1 MKKKKLIIFDLDGVL
16 IDSVANMELAL
27 KKTSLALNVD
37 LRFSLYKKFLGLPFE
52 KIMKKMG
59 INKNIQKIKKT
70 YSFFSKKNISKIKI
84 KKKHLSQ
91 LKTLRKNY
99 DFAVFTSKDRIRTN
113 MILKKYRFFKHII
126 SSDDV
131 KKGKPNKE
139 GINKILKNLKVQKN
153 DCLYVGDSFYDYK
166 AAKNSKVKYL
176 HAKWGYEKNLSKKY
190 SIKEISNL
198 GSIKKFL

>member
-16 IDSVANMELAL
+16 IDSVSNMELAL

-37 LRFSLYKKFLGLPFE
+37 LRFNLYKKFLGLPFE

-59 INKNIQKIKKT
+59 INKNIPKIKKT
-70 YSFFSKKNISKIKI
+70 YSFFSKRNISKIKI
-84 KKKHLSQ
+84 KKNHLSQ

-99 DFAVFTSKDRIRTN
+99 DFAVFISKDRTRTN
-113 MILKKYRFFKHII
+113 MILKKYRFFKYII

-131 KKGKPNKE
+131 QKGKPDKE
-139 GINKILKNLKVQKN
+139 GINKILKTLKVQKS

-166 AAKNSKVKYL
+166 AAKNSKVTYL
-176 HAKWGYEKNLSKKY
+176 HAKWGYEKNLSQKY
-190 SIKEISNL
+190 NIKEISNL

>member
-16 IDSVANMELAL
+16 IDSVSNMELAL

-37 LRFSLYKKFLGLPFE
+37 LRFNLYKKFLGLPFE

-59 INKNIQKIKKT
+59 INKNIPKIKKT
-70 YSFFSKKNISKIKI
+70 YSFFSKRNISKIKI
-84 KKKHLSQ
+84 KKNHLSQ

-113 MILKKYRFFKHII
+113 MILKKNKFLKYII

-131 KKGKPNKE
+131 KKGKPDKE
-139 GINKILKNLKVQKN
+139 GINKILKTNPNLK
-153 DCLYVGDSFYDYK
+153 
-166 AAKNSKVKYL
+166 
-176 HAKWGYEKNLSKKY
+176 
-190 SIKEISNL
+190 I
-198 GSIKKFL
+198 